1 VKVLNETETTSRG
14 WLTVAAIALV
24 AVGAWVMFPRR
35 ASDPDR
41 IWQQAEADVK
51 SGQVDQAEAALAR
64 LKDIRSPTALD
75 RMLRAQVAMA
85 RSRVDAALADLDSV
99 PDDHPIAAQ
108 ARLSAGQLELR
119 RGRPRAAEAK
129 FRAALKLDPKLVQ
142 ARRELI
148 YIYGILLCRAELNAE
163 FRALSTMAPLTVDNV
178 WHWCL
183 TRNSAWEARELTAQL
198 EGYIK
203 ADPDDRKSRLALAEN
218 YRALDR
224 RQDAEKVLEY
234 LGEADPDARALR
246 ARLALDVGDDLVAEA
261 LLKDGPSDHSDL
273 ARLRGKFALA
283 RHDGPA
289 AVAHF
294 RAAYKADPDHR
305 DALFGLGQALI
316 MVGEAEAA
324 APFVAAARDHDAF
337 ATLMQRASVRENRS
351 DPALL
356 RALGAASEKIHRL
369 PEARAW
375 YRAAI
380 DLNPLDTEAQ
390 KALFRLQD
398 PPAKS
403 TASSD

>member
-1 VKVLNETETTSRG
+1 MRVLKETETTSRH
-14 WLTVAAIALV
+14 WLTLAAIALV
-24 AVGAWVMFPRR
+24 AIGAWVMFPRR
-35 ASDPDR
+35 AGDPDR
-41 IWQQAEADVK
+41 LWQEAKADVK
-51 SGQVDQAEAALAR
+51 SGHFDRAESALAR
-64 LKDIRSPTALD
+64 LKALRPPTALD

-85 RSRVDAALADLDSV
+85 RDRVDAALVDLDSV
-99 PDDHPIAAQ
+99 PDDHPIAVQ
-108 ARLSAGQLELR
+108 ARLSAGQIELR

-129 FRAALKLDPKLVQ
+129 FKAALKLDPKLAQ
-142 ARRELI
+142 AHRELI

-163 FRALSTMAPLTVDNV
+163 FRALSTMAPLTADNV

-183 TRNSAWEARELTAQL
+183 TRNSAWEPRELTSQL
-198 EGYIK
+198 EGYVK
-203 ADPDDRKSRLALAEN
+203 ADRDDRKSRLALAEN
-218 YRALDR
+218 YRALGR
-224 RQDAEKVLEY
+224 RNDAEKALEY

-246 ARLALDVGDDLVAEA
+246 ARLALDVGDDLAAEA
-261 LLKDGPSDHSDL
+261 LLKNGPTDHADL

-316 MVGEAEAA
+316 MVGEADAA

-337 ATLMQRASVRENRS
+337 ATLMQRASVRENRT

-375 YRAAI
+375 YRVAI
-380 DLNPLDTEAQ
+380 NLNPLDTEAQ

-398 PPAKS
+398 PPSKPA
-403 TASSD
+403 ASSD